1 MRRRRA
7 GALGDGSAPLKPYG
21 KDAHFAN
28 EVPWAATC
36 RCATTTS
43 CTPCRFCGRRHSR
56 RDSDAGPHD
65 DGCGWRHCLGNSV
78 GCSHRTPTERDL
90 FNVDAALPAGLP
102 VAPLEW
108 QVITSSIDRE
118 HHTMATLFG
127 NGAAVTSARSAA
139 DAVTYPA
146 GSQLA
151 LVTWVQRDD
160 EHWFGG
166 RIPQR
171 FVSMELVTGGCWER
185 WQDCRLEYEQYGPDG
200 RLTGGSDQDAA
211 REDAILAERAS
222 FMP

>member
-1 MRRRRA
+1 MRTRMMMA
-7 GALGDGSAPLKPYG
+7 AVAALVL
-21 KDAHFAN
+21 
-28 EVPWAATC
+28 
-36 RCATTTS
+36 
-43 CTPCRFCGRRHSR
+43 
-56 RDSDAGPHD
+56 
-65 DGCGWRHCLGNSV
+65 SV

-127 NGAAVTSARSAA
+127 NGAAVTSARSATG
-139 DAVTYPA
+139 AVTYPA

-151 LVTWVQRDD
+151 LVTWVQKDD
-160 EHWFGG
+160 GHWFGA

-171 FVSMELVTGGCWER
+171 FVSMELVTVAAGSGGKAPVKYER
-185 WQDCRLEYEQYGPDG
+185 YGPDG
-200 RLTGGSDQDAA
+200 RLTSGSDQDAA
-211 REDAILAERAS
+211 HEDAILAERAS

>member
-1 MRRRRA
+1 MTA
-7 GALGDGSAPLKPYG
+7 VAALV
-21 KDAHFAN
+21 FI
-28 EVPWAATC
+28 
-36 RCATTTS
+36 
-43 CTPCRFCGRRHSR
+43 
-56 RDSDAGPHD
+56 
-65 DGCGWRHCLGNSV
+65 V
-78 GCSHRTPTERDL
+78 GCSHRTPTKRDL

-108 QVITSSIDRE
+108 RVITSSVDRE

-139 DAVTYPA
+139 DAVTYGA

-160 EHWFGG
+160 EHWSGG

-171 FVSMELVTGGCWER
+171 FVSMELVRVAAGMDGKTPATYQRFGA
-185 WQDCRLEYEQYGPDG
+185 DG
-200 RLTGGSDQDAA
+200 RLAGGSDQDAV
-211 REDAILAERAS
+211 REEAILAKRAS